1 MAQPAPS
8 SKGLGGRR
16 VFSLTDI
23 HLIDPSEAC
32 PQRRRRIRVSGVGLI
47 SNFVM
52 TNSWAL
58 CTMSPTMYL
67 ARLEVQGFKT
77 FAKKTIL
84 EFAAPKAGLNPLTV
98 VVGPN
103 GSGKSNLSDAI
114 RWCLGEQSMKQL
126 RGKESQDIIFSG
138 SEGRGRANFAE
149 VTLTFNNEDKSM
161 STIEAAEVT
170 ITRRLYRDGESSYM
184 MQGAEVRLADIQ
196 LALAEA
202 GVGQRSY
209 AVIGQGMIDHIL
221 TSSPEER
228 KIFFDDATGVRG
240 LQIRRHQS
248 MLKLE
253 RSAKNLSDVEML
265 LQELEPRLNLLR
277 RQVKR
282 LNEREQVEIQL
293 KTLSLS
299 YFGTQYWNLQ
309 DEKAEIDVRIK
320 TATVKVDQ
328 KKSELAAGDAKL
340 TEMERA
346 EAGKSASVSGVQEFQ
361 TAYKQAQEELAA
373 ARKAHFAIER
383 EIELA
388 KVRAQSSW
396 APLPLIDIIGE
407 VKELASVHERLLSAL
422 RRVKALEE
430 LDAIVK
436 EIESAHGRSSKL
448 RDRLIKPNP
457 EDIKADPKLKVDLDQ
472 ANASIRSAETKVK
485 EAEAAMDAKAK
496 ESTASKSEV
505 FAFQRSLRQLQA
517 EVMQL
522 ENERNSHSVELARIE
537 TRIESVMVESRD
549 AIGDKATGF
558 VIEKAPEIRAEN
570 TQELHDK
577 MVRVRHQLEMIGG
590 IDPEV
595 VKEHSEVDGRFT
607 FLSTQV
613 SDLRSAIA
621 STEKIVDELDSE
633 IRSQSERAFKVINE
647 QFQKYFKILF
657 GGGSCS
663 LVKMSEDDIQIETK
677 VALDRAMEEGAE
689 EYNKEDEESL
699 EAITKRVA
707 SRKDAVAG
715 IDIQATP
722 PGKKLKA
729 LNLLSGG
736 ERALTSIA
744 LLSAIMETNPSPFVV
759 LDEVDAALD
768 EANTVRFAN
777 ILNELRVH
785 TQFIVI
791 THNRATMEKADTL
804 YGVTMGD
811 EGVSS
816 LLSVKLEDIG
826 EGGTARR

>member
-1 MAQPAPS
+1 M
-8 SKGLGGRR
+8 L
-16 VFSLTDI
+16 
-23 HLIDPSEAC
+23 
-32 PQRRRRIRVSGVGLI
+32 
-47 SNFVM
+47 
-52 TNSWAL
+52 
-58 CTMSPTMYL
+58 PTMYL

-77 FAKKTIL
+77 FAKKTVL
-84 EFAAPKAGLNPLTV
+84 EFAAPKAGSNPLTV

-161 STIEAAEVT
+161 PSIEASEVT

-184 MQGAEVRLADIQ
+184 MQGTEVRLSDIQ
-196 LALAEA
+196 LTLAEA

-209 AVIGQGMIDHIL
+209 AVIGQGMVDHIL

-253 RSAKNLSDVEML
+253 RSAKNLADVEML
-265 LQELEPRLNLLR
+265 LQELEPRLNLLK

-282 LNEREQVEIQL
+282 LNEREKVEAEL
-293 KTLSLS
+293 KELSAN

-309 DEKAEIDVRIK
+309 DEKLAIDAR
-320 TATVKVDQ
+320 VKVATQ
-328 KKSELAAGDAKL
+328 KVDAKKADLAAGDAKL
-340 TEMERA
+340 ADLEKA
-346 EAGKSASVSGVQEFQ
+346 EAGKVTDTSGVQEFQ
-361 TAYKQAQEELAA
+361 SAYKKSQEELAA

-396 APLPLIDIIGE
+396 APLPLTDIIGE
-407 VKELASVHERLLSAL
+407 VKELAAHHERLLLAL
-422 RRVKALEE
+422 RNVKALEE
-430 LDAIVK
+430 LEAIVK
-436 EIESAHGRSSKL
+436 DIETAHGRSSKL
-448 RDRLIKPNP
+448 RDRLIRPNP
-457 EDIKADPKLKVDLDQ
+457 EDFKVDPKLKADLEV
-472 ANASIRSAETKVK
+472 ANASIKAAEAKVK
-485 EAEAAMDAKAK
+485 AAEQAMDAKAR
-496 ESTASKSEV
+496 EASASKSEV

-522 ENERNSHSVELARIE
+522 ENERNSYSVELARVE
-537 TRIESVMVESRD
+537 TRIESIVVESRD
-549 AIGDKATGF
+549 AIGDKQTGF
-558 VIEKAPEIRAEN
+558 MIEKAPETRATN
-570 TQELHDK
+570 IQELHDK

-595 VKEHSEVDGRFT
+595 VKEHAEVDERFT

-613 SDLRSAIA
+613 GDLRSAIA
-621 STEKIVDELDSE
+621 STEKIVDELDNE
-633 IRSQSERAFKVINE
+633 IRSQSERAFKAINE
-647 QFQKYFKILF
+647 QFQKYFKVLF

-663 LVKMSEDDIQIETK
+663 LVKMTQDDVVEENK
-677 VALDRAMEEGAE
+677 VVLDRAMEEVAGE
-689 EYNKEDEESL
+689 HNDEDEESL

-707 SRKDAVAG
+707 NRKDAVAG

-777 ILNELRVH
+777 ILNELRIH

-811 EGVSS
+811 EGISS
-816 LLSVKLEDIG
+816 LLSVRLEDIAD
-826 EGGTARR
+826 GGSARR